1 MSLVDHLLVSALDVY
16 RRTRTA
22 DGQGG
27 YEFTYALLESGR
39 AVKVD
44 QASARERSEAE
55 QAGSSMTHKIYQSN
69 DADVQRGDE
78 FRSGDK
84 TYRVNNVVEPSHAGV
99 YRRADVEL
107 IQPEGRAV

>member
-1 MSLVDHLLVSALDVY
+1 MVDHLLVSALDVY
-16 RRTRTA
+16 RRTRTP

-27 YEFTYALLESGR
+27 FEFTYTLLEAGR
-39 AVKVD
+39 PVKVD

-55 QAGSSMTHKIYQSN
+55 QAGASMTHKIYQ
-69 DADVQRGDE
+69 ADTADSQRGDE

-84 TYRVNNVVEPSHAGV
+84 TYRVNNVVEPSHSGV

-107 IQPEGRAV
+107 IQPEGREV